1 MYCEKCGKE
10 IRDDALF
17 CGHCGAKVGEVG
29 VINDSPNLNV
39 IDNKSQ
45 STARGNSSSKMPI
58 VVVVIVAGFLFV
70 IGVSLLLHYGNR
82 GNTGRKDGFEES
94 RDNSYNSSSYSSNS
108 YNSSSSSNKSTSF
121 AIEGKWKSVGNT
133 GFGQAQPG
141 SIVNFNGTNCNF
153 FSPSDTYAF
162 YKSGS
167 SYILDVTSMLTS
179 QNLSC
184 KVNIIDNNNIEI
196 TYGST
201 VTKLKRMS

>member
-17 CGHCGAKVGEVG
+17 CGHCGQR
-29 VINDSPNLNV
+29 
-39 IDNKSQ
+39 IDDGSLVKPISGLRTTTKE
-45 STARGNSSSKMPI
+45 SERGFKPI
-58 VVVVIVAGFLFV
+58 EIIIMSVVALIV
-70 IGVSLLLHYGNR
+70 IGLIVFFVYEATRYNHQQ
-82 GNTGRKDGFEES
+82 EM
-94 RDNSYNSSSYSSNS
+94 RDSYNSNSYSSNS
-108 YNSSSSSNKSTSF
+108 HNSSSSSNKSTSF
-121 AIEGKWKSVGNT
+121 AIEGKWKSVGNM